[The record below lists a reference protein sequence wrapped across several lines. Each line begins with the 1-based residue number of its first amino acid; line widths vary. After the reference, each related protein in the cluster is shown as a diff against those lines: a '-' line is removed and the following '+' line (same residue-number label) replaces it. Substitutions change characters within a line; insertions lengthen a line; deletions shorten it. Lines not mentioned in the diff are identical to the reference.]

1 VQELLQDAN
10 PAIET
15 KEDLTRTVLQ
25 VNSIM
30 NEVVCKIA
38 PQKSVTRRKKNKMS
52 MSYVIRKAMSDSKQA
67 FANWKYAGRP
77 IANDNVL
84 YINIKLA
91 KTGRNVEKKWQLKL
105 LMKGRKS
112 LTHEQERTMSSTNKS
127 TNIKV
132 DYDNVLL
139 S

>member
-52 MSYVIRKAMSDSKQA
+52 MSYVIRKAMSDSKQE

-91 KTGRNVEKKWQLKL
+91 KRGRNVEKKWQLKL